1 MKAVHGRLMQLM
13 AAMAAISARPDDCRA
28 RYHLL
33 ADQPGRMHLG
43 ELAREQP
50 SRRDRDL
57 S

>member
-1 MKAVHGRLMQLM
+1 MKAVHGRLMQLT
-13 AAMAAISARPDDCRA
+13 AAMATISARPDDCRA
-28 RYHLL
+28 RCHLL
-33 ADQPGRMHLG
+33 ADLPGRMHLG